1 MCSSDLVRATEN
13 DSFLIDELLA
23 DKEIAEN
30 CSREDI
36 EKVLEPAGYLGLS
49 SKVALSVRDKVQ
61 AQLAK

>member
-1 MCSSDLVRATEN
+1 MTGVQTCALP
-13 DSFLIDELLA
+13 ILLA

-61 AQLAK
+61 AQLAKLSC